1 MFPAQCFEDL
11 PPRRK
16 LVIVVER
23 LGPSA
28 AGSDFSDFL
37 PLQKRQLSPEFL
49 YFDGEEES
57 VEASHKVRDAGVVLG
72 SMDVPEV
79 TPWRV
84 TQSTSHASHEG

>member
-37 PLQKRQLSPEFL
+37 PLQKRQLSPDFL
-49 YFDGEEES
+49 SFYGKEES
-57 VEASHKVRDAGVVLG
+57 VEASHKVKDAGVVLG
-72 SMDVPEV
+72 AVDVPEV
-79 TPWRV
+79 APWRL
-84 TQSTSHASHEG
+84 TQPTSDASHEG